1 MSIGAIAGLA
11 GPAMGLVGEA
21 LKMGT
26 EIAKMATQMAKSQSG
41 NKEGGGDQH
50 KIAHEAMH
58 NKDRVNFSNS
68 DSTNNNVN
76 INFS

>member
-11 GPAMGLVGEA
+11 GPAMGLVGEV

-41 NKEGGGDQH
+41 KDGGGDQN
-50 KIAHEAMH
+50 KIAHEDMQ
-58 NKDRVNFSNS
+58 NKERVNFSSSEATSNK
-68 DSTNNNVN
+68 VN

>member
-11 GPAMGLVGEA
+11 GPAVGLVGEV

-26 EIAKMATQMAKSQSG
+26 EIAKMATQMVKSQSG

-50 KIAHEAMH
+50 KIAHEAMQS
-58 NKDRVNFSNS
+58 KERVNFSNS
-68 DSTNNNVN
+68 ESTSNKVN